1 MRVLDGFRGE
11 LERAFCGNVPRFR
24 HLGAERPVDDSASDI
39 EKRSGAKGKCAD
51 PAR

>member
-11 LERAFCGNVPRFR
+11 LECAFRGNFPRLR
-24 HLGAERPVDDSASDI
+24 HLGAKRPVYDSAGDI
-39 EKRSGAKGKCAD
+39 KKRSGAKGKCAD